1 MSGDPRAVR
10 SAALRVPASTSNL
23 GAAFDAVGLALDL
36 YLDVE
41 VTELEAGPSRLEF
54 RGRDAALVPSD
65 SSNLIWRA
73 MEKVAAERGRKL
85 PPFALRV
92 ENEIPITR
100 GLGSSATAALAAV
113 AAADFLA
120 DLGFGAETML
130 SAATALEGHP
140 DNVAPALL
148 GGLVASIS
156 GDRIRTAR
164 AEFPEAWTIVAVIPD
179 FELETRRA
187 RAALPTTV
195 PHRDAVYNVQR
206 AAFLMTQLALG
217 RKDGVREAMR
227 DRLHQPYR
235 APLVPGLD
243 EILELDAEGLVGIAL
258 SGAGPTVVAFAD
270 GRADEIGAAIRS
282 IFARRGIDSAV
293 RRMRADNRGLVR
305 TEAGGGERG
314 RKP

>member
-1 MSGDPRAVR
+1 MGDPRAIR
-10 SAALRVPASTSNL
+10 SATLRVPASTSNL
-23 GAAFDAVGLALDL
+23 GSAFDAVGLALDL
-36 YLDVE
+36 YLTVE
-41 VTELEAGPSRLEF
+41 VTELDGGPSRLEF

-65 SSNLIWRA
+65 ESNLIWRA
-73 MEKVAAERGRKL
+73 METVAAGRGKTL

-92 ENEIPITR
+92 DNEIPITR

-120 DLGFGAETML
+120 RLDLGRDQVL
-130 SAATALEGHP
+130 AAGTALEGHP

-156 GDRIRTAR
+156 GDPILTAR
-164 AEFPEAWTIVAVIPD
+164 TEFPGAWTIVAVIPD
-179 FELETRRA
+179 FELETRRG
-187 RAALPTTV
+187 RAALPSEV

-217 RKDGVREAMR
+217 RKEGIREAMR

-243 EILELDAEGLVGIAL
+243 EILELEAEGLLGVAL

-270 GRADEIGAAIRS
+270 GRAEEIGATVRS
-282 IFARRGIDSAV
+282 IFARRGIDSAI
-293 RRMRADNRGLVR
+293 RSMRADNRGLVR
-305 TEAGGGERG
+305 TEG
-314 RKP
+314 RKRR